1 MKTSRYF
8 FTALLV
14 ILTLAAV
21 TTTVSASPPSGQT
34 PSNLVIGR
42 LSDPI
47 NVNVDNIKFRSN
59 DSTDIAMF
67 TVTYSAGGYS
77 GWHTHPGILFVVV
90 VSGSVV
96 RTVKC
101 QEPRTYVAGQSFVES
116 DAQPAG
122 EVQNA
127 STTASAVLQVTQIVP
142 QGSVRRVE
150 AVQPAC

>member
-1 MKTSRYF
+1 LKTIPWENHAMKTSRYF

-42 LSDPI
+42 LSDPT
-47 NVNVDNIKFRSN
+47 N
-59 DSTDIAMF
+59 DSADIAMF
-67 TVTYSAGGYS
+67 TVTYTAGGYS

-101 QEPRTYVAGQSFVES
+101 QAPRTYVAGQSFVES